1 MTGFLTFQ
9 AADVEA
15 LLDYDGCIG
24 AVREAM
30 AALSASSEP
39 QPLRTIQTLG
49 PGKMFGLM
57 PGALPGGEGRFG
69 AKLVSVFADPEQP
82 GRAAH
87 RGVVVLF
94 EGDEGNVLAVA
105 DAGSITRI
113 RTGCASAVATDAL
126 ARPEARSLAVFGT
139 GAQAEAHI
147 LAISRVRPLERIVL
161 WGRSQ
166 ERAEALAE
174 RLSPAV
180 GLVIEATTDGWAAA
194 GAADIICTVSGAEK
208 PILFGE
214 WVRPGTHVNVVGSS
228 YLGPVEVDTE
238 LVVASRYFADY
249 RPSVLAAAS
258 EFAEAR
264 ASGRVDEGHIAGEI
278 GEVLLGRKA
287 GRQAADQIT
296 LYKSLGHVVQDLAA
310 ATYIYT
316 RAAERRTK

>member
-1 MTGFLTFQ
+1 MADFLSFQ

-15 LLDYDGCIG
+15 LLDYDGCIE

-30 AALSASSEP
+30 KALSASTEP

-57 PGALPGGEGRFG
+57 PGALPGGGRFG
-69 AKLVSVFADPEQP
+69 AKLVSVFADPQAA

-94 EGDEGNVLAVA
+94 EDEGGEVLAVA
-105 DAGSITRI
+105 DAGTITHI

-126 ARPEARSLAVFGT
+126 ARTDARTLAVFGT
-139 GAQAEAHI
+139 GAQAESHI
-147 LAISRVRPLERIVL
+147 LAVSRVRPFERIIL

-166 ERAEALAE
+166 ARAEALAAE
-174 RLSPAV
+174 LSPKV
-180 GLVIEATTDGWAAA
+180 GVSIEATTDGKAAA
-194 GAADIICTVSGAEK
+194 EAADVICTVSGADK
-208 PILFGE
+208 PILFGN

-228 YLGPVEVDTE
+228 YLGPVEVDID
-238 LVVASRYFADY
+238 LVAASRYIADY
-249 RPSVLAAAS
+249 RPSALAAAS
-258 EFAEAR
+258 ELAEAK
-264 ASGRVDEGHIAGEI
+264 AAGRVDDSHVVGEI
-278 GEVLLGRKA
+278 GEVLLGRIE
-287 GRQAADQIT
+287 GRQSADQIT

-310 ATYIYT
+310 VTYVYA

>member
-1 MTGFLTFQ
+1 MADFLTFQ

-15 LLDYDGCIG
+15 LLDYDGCTR

-30 AALSASSEP
+30 AALSANTEP
-39 QPLRTIQTLG
+39 QPLRTIQTLA

-57 PGALPGGEGRFG
+57 PGALPGAGRFG
-69 AKLVSVFADPEQP
+69 AKLVSVFADPQAA

-94 EGDEGNVLAVA
+94 EEEGGQVLAVA
-105 DAGSITRI
+105 DAGTITHI

-126 ARPEARSLAVFGT
+126 ARPEARTLAVFGT

-147 LAISRVRPLERIVL
+147 LAISRARPLERIVL

-166 ERAEALAE
+166 QRAKALAA

-180 GLVIEATTDGWAAA
+180 GLTIEATTNGRQAAE
-194 GAADIICTVSGAEK
+194 AADIICTVSGAEK
-208 PILFGE
+208 PILLGE

-228 YLGPVEVDTE
+228 YLGPVEVDTD
-238 LVVASRYFADY
+238 LVAGSRYFADY
-249 RPSVLAAAS
+249 CPSALAAAS
-258 EFAEAR
+258 ELAEAK
-264 ASGRVDEGHIAGEI
+264 ASGRVDDSHVVGEI
-278 GEVLLGRKA
+278 GEVLLGRMA
-287 GRQAADQIT
+287 GRQNAEQIT

-310 ATYIYT
+310 ATYVYA

>member
-1 MTGFLTFQ
+1 MTDFLTFQ

-15 LLDYDGCIG
+15 LLDYDGCIE
-24 AVREAM
+24 AVRKAM

-39 QPLRTIQTLG
+39 QPLRTIQTLA

-57 PGALPGGEGRFG
+57 PGSLPGDGSFG
-69 AKLVSVFADPEQP
+69 AKLVSVFGDPQRP

-94 EGDEGNVLAVA
+94 NADTGNVQAVA
-105 DAGSITRI
+105 DAGTITHI

-126 ARPEARSLAVFGT
+126 AQPDARTLAVFGT
-139 GAQAEAHI
+139 GAQAESHI
-147 LAISRVRPLERIVL
+147 LAISRVRPLERILL
-161 WGRSQ
+161 WGRSL
-166 ERAEALAE
+166 ERAKALAQ

-180 GLVIEATTDGWAAA
+180 GLTIEATTDGPAAA
-194 GAADIICTVSGAEK
+194 AAADIICTVSGAEE
-208 PILFGE
+208 PVLLGE

-228 YLGPVEVDTE
+228 YLGPVEVDVD

-258 EFAEAR
+258 ELAVAKS
-264 ASGRVDEGHIAGEI
+264 AGRIDDSHIAGEI
-278 GEVLLGRKA
+278 GDVLLGRVA
-287 GRQAADQIT
+287 GRQHSGQIT

-310 ATYIYT
+310 VTYVYA

>member
-1 MTGFLTFQ
+1 MTDFLTFQ

-15 LLDYDGCIG
+15 LLDYDGCIA

-39 QPLRTIQTLG
+39 QPLRTIQTLA

-57 PGALPGGEGRFG
+57 PGALPGEGRFG
-69 AKLVSVFADPEQP
+69 AKLVSVFGDPERP

-94 EGDEGNVLAVA
+94 EGDAGKVLAVA
-105 DAGSITRI
+105 DAGTITHI

-126 ARPEARSLAVFGT
+126 ARPDARTLAVFGT
-139 GAQAEAHI
+139 GAQAESHI
-147 LAISRVRPLERIVL
+147 LAISRVRKLERILL
-161 WGRSQ
+161 WGRAP
-166 ERAEALAE
+166 ERATALAA

-180 GLVIEATTDGWAAA
+180 GLTIEATTDGQAAA
-194 GAADIICTVSGAEK
+194 MAADIICTVSGADK
-208 PILFGE
+208 PILFGA

-238 LVVASRYFADY
+238 LVVGSRYFADY

-258 EFAEAR
+258 ELAEAK
-264 ASGRVDEGHIAGEI
+264 AEGRIDDGHIAGEI
-278 GEVLLGRKA
+278 GEVLLGGIV
-287 GRQAADQIT
+287 GRQHQDQIT

-310 ATYIYT
+310 ATYVYS